1 MLKVRY
7 LTKFKKDTQR
17 LQKQHKDMDKLKAV
31 IDLLVQDI
39 PLPEIYR
46 DHPLHNSGKAFVT
59 ATSSQTG
66 FSSIKNLRTRL
77 HWFLPEAAAI
87 VSLGSKR
94 YICQIN
100 QTQKRQSY

>member
-7 LTKFKKDTQR
+7 LTKFKKDIHR

-46 DHPLHNSGKAFVT
+46 DHPLHSNWQGFRDCHIEPDWILIYQKSEDTLTLVLARSG
-59 ATSSQTG
+59 SHSD
-66 FSSIKNLRTRL
+66 
-77 HWFLPEAAAI
+77 
-87 VSLGSKR
+87 LGL
-94 YICQIN
+94 
-100 QTQKRQSY
+100 

>member
-46 DHPLHNSGKAFVT
+46 DHPLHNSW
-59 ATSSQTG
+59 QG
-66 FSSIKNLRTRL
+66 FRDCHIEPDWILIYQKSEDTLTLVLARSGS
-77 HWFLPEAAAI
+77 HSE
-87 VSLGSKR
+87 LGL
-94 YICQIN
+94 
-100 QTQKRQSY
+100 

>member
-17 LQKQHKDMDKLKAV
+17 LQKQHKDMDKLKSV

-46 DHPLHNSGKAFVT
+46 DHPLHNS
-59 ATSSQTG
+59 
-66 FSSIKNLRTRL
+66 
-77 HWFLPEAAAI
+77 
-87 VSLGSKR
+87 
-94 YICQIN
+94 
-100 QTQKRQSY
+100 

>member
-17 LQKQHKDMDKLKAV
+17 LQKQHKDMDKLKSV

-46 DHPLHNSGKAFVT
+46 DHPLHNSW
-59 ATSSQTG
+59 QG
-66 FSSIKNLRTRL
+66 FRDCHIEPDWVL
-77 HWFLPEAAAI
+77 I
-87 VSLGSKR
+87 
-94 YICQIN
+94 Y
-100 QTQKRQSY
+100 QKS